1 MPTPT
6 RKKILLVDDS
16 PTVLLMERLLLQEGP
31 YEVLSAANGE
41 QAVKTALV
49 ERPDLILMDVVMPG
63 MDGFEACRR
72 LRAEEATRATPIIL
86 LTTRGGSEHMERG
99 YESGCNDYLTKPVDG
114 MELWI
119 KIRHFLGD
127 A

>member
-1 MPTPT
+1 MSLKV

-16 PTVLLMERLLLQEGP
+16 PTVLLMERVLLESGP
-31 YEVLSAANGE
+31 YELLNASNGDE
-41 QAVKTALV
+41 AIRVALA
-49 ERPDLILMDVVMPG
+49 ERPALILMDVVMPG

-72 LRAEEATRATPIIL
+72 LRAEESMRTTPIIL

-99 YESGCNDYLTKPVDG
+99 YESGCSDYLTKPVNG
-114 MELWI
+114 TELWL
-119 KIRHFLGD
+119 KVQYFLGS

>member
-1 MPTPT
+1 MAEQA

-31 YEVLSAANGE
+31 YELLNASNGD
-41 QAVKTALV
+41 QAIKVALA
-49 ERPDLILMDVVMPG
+49 EHPDLILMDVVMPG

-86 LTTRGGSEHMERG
+86 LTTRGTAEYMERG
-99 YESGCNDYLTKPVDG
+99 YESGCTDYLTKPVNSG
-114 MELWI
+114 ELWM
-119 KIRHFLGD
+119 KVHHFLG
-127 A
+127 AA